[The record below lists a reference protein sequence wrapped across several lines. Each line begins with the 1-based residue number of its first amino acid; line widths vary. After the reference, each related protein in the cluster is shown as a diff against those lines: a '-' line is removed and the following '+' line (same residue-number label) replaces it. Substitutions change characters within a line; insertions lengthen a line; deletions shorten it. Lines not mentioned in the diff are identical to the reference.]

1 MASRVSETEGAR
13 GQVGAPPPRREEVG
27 APGAVEACL
36 EVRSRN
42 VFLTYS
48 KCHLEPSF
56 MLERLSRL
64 LKKWDPTYSYVARE
78 EHKDGSY
85 HLHCLVQCRKY
96 IRTKSAKFFDVEE
109 FHPNVQNARVPHK
122 VLAYIKKAPIC
133 FVEHG
138 AFKDE
143 AKKKKKKADAPST
156 KDAKMASIISQ
167 SKTREDYLGM
177 VKKEFPFDWATRL
190 QQFEYSAQALFPC
203 LPPPY
208 VDPFGMPSQAEH
220 QVLGA
225 WLREELYSQD
235 RSPAER
241 RRSLYIC
248 GPTPRRKTT
257 WARSLGCHNYWQHA
271 VDFLHVIPTA
281 RYNVIDDIPFKFVPC
296 WKGLVGA
303 QRDITVNPKY
313 GKKRLL
319 PNGIPCIILVNEDE
333 DWPQYM
339 QPSQAAW
346 FEDNCVVFYMNQ
358 GFRFFETTA

>member
-225 WLREELYSQD
+225 WLREELYSV
-235 RSPAER
+235 SPYAYSIHNGVTEDQAKLDLQWISELSRTEVLLNGEEASTSADQLLEER
-241 RRSLYIC
+241 QL
-248 GPTPRRKTT
+248 GQEVLDVTT
-257 WARSLGCHNYWQHA
+257 TGSMPWTSSTS
-271 VDFLHVIPTA
+271 FP
-281 RYNVIDDIPFKFVPC
+281 
-296 WKGLVGA
+296 
-303 QRDITVNPKY
+303 
-313 GKKRLL
+313 L
-319 PNGIPCIILVNEDE
+319 PD
-333 DWPQYM
+333 
-339 QPSQAAW
+339 
-346 FEDNCVVFYMNQ
+346 
-358 GFRFFETTA
+358 TTS